1 MHGYR
6 AEVMRRWT
14 ILTLLLASATSTVAE
29 IRTETVTY
37 HEGGTALRGTLCYD
51 DAKPERR
58 PGVLVV
64 HEWWGMNAYAKY
76 RARALAELGHVA
88 FAADMYGDG
97 RVTQNHAEASQW
109 SATITS
115 NLDRW
120 RRRAQAGLDVLR
132 RHRRV
137 DADRLAAIGY
147 CFGGATV
154 MQLAYSDPQL
164 RAAISFHGSLPV
176 PDLAD
181 ASKIR
186 ARILVC
192 HGAADAF
199 VPLGKV
205 DAFQTALHKVG
216 VDWQMVSYGGAR
228 HSFTNPAA
236 DTYGIEG
243 VAYQAAADRRSWK
256 HLQVFLEEAF
266 GSDHDIR

>member
-1 MHGYR
+1 MGTDASRKITPKRHNGLPR
-6 AEVMRRWT
+6 SRRTLTDGGAGHKQALMCCVVIDVWT
-14 ILTLLLASATSTVAE
+14 PIAS
-29 IRTETVTY
+29 R
-37 HEGGTALRGTLCYD
+37 
-51 DAKPERR
+51 
-58 PGVLVV
+58 
-64 HEWWGMNAYAKY
+64 
-76 RARALAELGHVA
+76 
-88 FAADMYGDG
+88 
-97 RVTQNHAEASQW
+97 
-109 SATITS
+109 
-115 NLDRW
+115 
-120 RRRAQAGLDVLR
+120 
-132 RHRRV
+132 
-137 DADRLAAIGY
+137 Y

-164 RAAISFHGSLPV
+164 RAVISFHGSLPV

-256 HLQVFLEEAF
+256 HMQVFLEEAF